1 MDPATILADVQIALQ
16 VGKMAYDL
24 GKESAPFLIKA
35 YQIAFENKVLTAEE
49 RAALKA
55 QEDAYRAEIAAAVA
69 ADAAAAD

>member
-35 YQIAFENKVLTAEE
+35 YQIAFENKVLTVEE
-49 RAALKA
+49 RAELRA
-55 QEDAYRAEIAAAVA
+55 QEQAYRKEIADQVA
-69 ADAAAAD
+69 ADAASPD

>member
-55 QEDAYRAEIAAAVA
+55 QEDTYRAEIAAAVA